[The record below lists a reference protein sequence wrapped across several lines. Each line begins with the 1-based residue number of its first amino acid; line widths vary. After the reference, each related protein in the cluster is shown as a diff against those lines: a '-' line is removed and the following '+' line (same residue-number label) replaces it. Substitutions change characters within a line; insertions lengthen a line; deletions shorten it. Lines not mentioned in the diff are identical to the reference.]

1 MAQGLFNLKQQLQGL
16 IQKAWAGSQKTPAVE
31 YLVVAGGGGGG
42 GVAGGGGGGGGL
54 LQGISPITAGS
65 SITVTIGTG
74 GASGGYGATNGSNGT
89 NSVFG
94 SITALGGGGGSY
106 YGSTGLTGGSGGG
119 GGGGAPLQSGGQAT
133 SGQGNS
139 GGSGF
144 YDVSHQRASGGGGG
158 AGTIGLNYSSNNPSI
173 CGNGG
178 AGIASSISGTVTA
191 YAGGGGGGSNDTYAS
206 GARYGAGGVGG
217 GGHGA
222 DDTPTIST
230 AGGTNTGGG
239 GGGGGS
245 AAGST
250 ASAGGS
256 GIVIISY
263 PDIYSAPAS
272 FGGAN
277 SPTAST
283 SGSGSLSFNGSN
295 QALTTND
302 TANLGS
308 GNFTVEFWV
317 YFNSVSGGT
326 IVSNYNGSG
335 GGYYSV
341 SYSSS
346 YIYWYNWSTSTYVLG
361 TTPPTANTWIH
372 YAIVKNGSTLTLYY
386 NGAVDVSTS
395 DTTNYN
401 GTTNLVVGAQSSSS
415 PLNGYLSNL
424 RIVKGTAIYTSTFT
438 PPTAP
443 LTAVTNTQILMNTV
457 SGAPIVDSSGNG
469 YTSTANSVAPTW
481 NQLSPF
487 ATGKGYKN
495 RVYTWTASGS
505 VTF

>member
-31 YLVVAGGGGGG
+31 YLVVGGGGSGGAGSYGAGGGAGGLLQG
-42 GVAGGGGGGGGL
+42 IVSVPTGTPLTVTIGAGGTGVASGSGAGNNGITSVFNNINAIGGGGGGGL
-54 LQGISPITAGS
+54 SSSGKSGS
-65 SITVTIGTG
+65 
-74 GASGGYGATNGSNGT
+74 
-89 NSVFG
+89 
-94 SITALGGGGGSY
+94 
-106 YGSTGLTGGSGGG
+106 SGGG
-119 GGGGAPLQSGGQAT
+119 GNGGDPTRGGQGT
-133 SGQGNS
+133 SGQGNA
-139 GGSGF
+139 GGNG
-144 YDVSHQRASGGGGG
+144 ASSVGGGGGG
-158 AGTIGLNYSSNNPSI
+158 AGTVGLNAPS
-173 CGNGG
+173 GNGG
-178 AGIASSISGTVTA
+178 AGIASAISGTVTN
-191 YAGGGGGGSNDTYAS
+191 YAGGGGSYPSAT
-206 GARYGAGGVGG
+206 GGVGG
-217 GGHGA
+217 GG
-222 DDTPTIST
+222 ST
-230 AGGTNTGGG
+230 GNAGTANTGGG
-239 GGGGGS
+239 GGADAGGGS
-245 AAGST
+245 G
-250 ASAGGS
+250 AGGS

-263 PDIYSAPAS
+263 PDIYNAPSA

-346 YIYWYNWSTSTYVLG
+346 YIYWYNWSSSTYVLG

-457 SGAPIVDSSGNG
+457 SGAPIADSSGNG

-495 RVYTWTASGS
+495 RVYTWTGSGS

>member
-1 MAQGLFNLKQQLQGL
+1 MANGLFTLKQQLQGL
-16 IQKAWAGSQKTPAVE
+16 IQKAWAGSQTTPAVE

-42 GVAGGGGGGGGL
+42 AGTAGSNGGGAGAGGL
-54 LQGISPITAGS
+54 LQGIVPVTLGS
-65 SITVTIGTG
+65 SITVTVGAG
-74 GASGGYGATNGSNGT
+74 GAGSSNPSANGS

-94 SITALGGGGGSY
+94 SITALGGGYGGGSSSY
-106 YGSTGLTGGSGGG
+106 ITGVSGGSGGG
-119 GGGGAPLQSGGQAT
+119 GTGYAGSTNVGGSGT
-133 SGQGNS
+133 SGQGNT
-139 GGSGF
+139 GGIGYGSG
-144 YDVSHQRASGGGGG
+144 AGGNGAGGG
-158 AGTIGLNYSSNNPSI
+158 AGAGTVGLNALVSGAA
-173 CGNGG
+173 GNGG
-178 AGIASSISGTVTA
+178 AGIASSINGTVTT
-191 YAGGGGGGSNDTYAS
+191 YAGGGGGSAGGSNPLGTGGVGGGGTGTAGSAGGNGSANTGGGGGGSN
-206 GARYGAGGVGG
+206 GAYN
-217 GGHGA
+217 
-222 DDTPTIST
+222 
-230 AGGTNTGGG
+230 GGT
-239 GGGGGS
+239 
-245 AAGST
+245 
-250 ASAGGS
+250 GGS

-263 PDIYSAPAS
+263 PDIYNAPSA

-317 YFNSVSGGT
+317 YFNSVSGGS

-341 SYSSS
+341 SYASS

-495 RVYTWTASGS
+495 RVYTWTGSGT

>member
-31 YLVVAGGGGGG
+31 YLVVGGGGSGGAGSYGAGGGAGGLLQG
-42 GVAGGGGGGGGL
+42 IVSVPTGTPLTVTIGAGGTGVASGSGAGNNGITSVFNNINAIGGGGGGGL
-54 LQGISPITAGS
+54 SSSGKSGS
-65 SITVTIGTG
+65 
-74 GASGGYGATNGSNGT
+74 
-89 NSVFG
+89 
-94 SITALGGGGGSY
+94 
-106 YGSTGLTGGSGGG
+106 SGGG
-119 GGGGAPLQSGGQAT
+119 GNGGDPTRGGQGT
-133 SGQGNS
+133 SGQGNA
-139 GGSGF
+139 GGNG
-144 YDVSHQRASGGGGG
+144 ASSVGGGGGG
-158 AGTIGLNYSSNNPSI
+158 AGTVGLNAPS
-173 CGNGG
+173 GNGG
-178 AGIASSISGTVTA
+178 AGIASSISGTVTN
-191 YAGGGGGGSNDTYAS
+191 YAGGGGSYPYAI
-206 GARYGAGGVGG
+206 GGVGG
-217 GGHGA
+217 GG
-222 DDTPTIST
+222 ST
-230 AGGTNTGGG
+230 GNAGTANTGGG
-239 GGGGGS
+239 GGADAGGGS
-245 AAGST
+245 G
-250 ASAGGS
+250 AGGS

-263 PDIYSAPAS
+263 PDIYNAPSA

-346 YIYWYNWSTSTYVLG
+346 YIYWYNWSSSTYVLG

-457 SGAPIVDSSGNG
+457 SGAPIADSSGNG

-495 RVYTWTASGS
+495 RVYTWTGSGS